1 MPTNLPPEYFEAEER
16 YKAATSVQDKI
27 ETLEELISTIPK
39 HKGTDKLRADL
50 RRRLSKLKTQAET
63 VSKKTAKHES
73 VFSVEKEGPARV
85 VIVGAPNVGKSALL
99 SAVTNATPKVSEYPF
114 TTWAPMPGMMP
125 VLDTQLQLIDTPPLS
140 TEHIEPELFNLI
152 RTADMLLLLVDLQGR
167 AIQQLEDSVGLL
179 EQNRILLRT
188 GDAESAEKSRA
199 TFVPCLLLV
208 NKTDDET
215 WDEDY
220 GVFTELVGDQ
230 WNLMPVSATTGRN
243 LEQLKTT
250 VFDRLELIR
259 IYSKQPTKDADLTA
273 PYVLKTGGT
282 VEEFAAAVHRD
293 FAENLK
299 TARIWGHGVHDG
311 QMVSRDHILH
321 DGDIVELHT

>member
-16 YKAATSVQDKI
+16 FKAATSVQDKI

-50 RRRLSKLKTQAET
+50 RRRLSKLKAQAET
-63 VSKKTAKHES
+63 AKKTGKHES
-73 VFSVEKEGPARV
+73 VFHVEKEGPARV
-85 VIVGAPNVGKSALL
+85 VLVGAPNVGKSALL
-99 SAVTNATPKVSEYPF
+99 SALTHAAPKVSGYPF
-114 TTWAPMPGMMP
+114 TTWAPVPGMMP
-125 VLDTQLQLIDTPPLS
+125 VHDIQIQLIDTPPLS

-167 AIQQLEDSVGLL
+167 ALEQIDDSIALL
-179 EQNRILLRT
+179 EQNHVLVRNQ
-188 GDAESAEKSRA
+188 DAGSAQERRA
-199 TFVPCLLLV
+199 TFIPCMVLV

-215 WDEDY
+215 QDEDFE
-220 GVFTELVGDQ
+220 VLKELIGDQ
-230 WNLMPVSATTGRN
+230 WSLMPVSAATGRN
-243 LEQLKTT
+243 LEQLKVT

-259 IYSKQPTKDADLTA
+259 IYSKQPSKDADMTA
-273 PYVLKTGGT
+273 PFVLKVGGT

-293 FAENLK
+293 FAQNLK
-299 TARIWGHGVHDG
+299 TARVWGQGVHDG